1 MFHLFLVS
9 RILSFVL
16 NRLDLVVPFLQVS
29 NVRVFL
35 SAENNAN
42 DCAQKIVTSYHY
54 HLCSAVRVIL
64 LVDMSFLK
72 KSVILDPNLDP
83 QLYSPARLR
92 CMSSMPTSHLNIQ
105 LILPANP

>member
-1 MFHLFLVS
+1 MVTWGLQFLASRRCFIYVWFLVS
-9 RILSFVL
+9 RILSSVL

-54 HLCSAVRVIL
+54 HLCGALRVIL

-72 KSVILDPNLDP
+72 KRI
-83 QLYSPARLR
+83 
-92 CMSSMPTSHLNIQ
+92 
-105 LILPANP
+105 

>member
-1 MFHLFLVS
+1 MVTWGLRFLASRRCLIYVWFLVS
-9 RILSFVL
+9 RILSFVF

-54 HLCSAVRVIL
+54 HLLSAVRVIL
-64 LVDMSFLK
+64 LVDMS
-72 KSVILDPNLDP
+72 S
-83 QLYSPARLR
+83 
-92 CMSSMPTSHLNIQ
+92 
-105 LILPANP
+105 